1 MSEIGKID
9 ISASCSVEEKYAKLV
24 RQRTDAVLRWQQ
36 KNKDKVAGY
45 QKAYIEK
52 NKNKFVK
59 FATAYNKS
67 NTDKYKEYQSNY
79 RQTRLLRKLPFF
91 QDESFR
97 CDRMQSDGDQGES
110 D

>member
-1 MSEIGKID
+1 MPEI
-9 ISASCSVEEKYAKLV
+9 SLEEKYAKLV

-45 QKAYIEK
+45 QKTYIEK

-59 FATAYNKS
+59 TASAYNKS
-67 NTDKYKEYQSNY
+67 NKDKYKEYQSNY

-91 QDESFR
+91 QD
-97 CDRMQSDGDQGES
+97 GDELNCGQGES

>member
-1 MSEIGKID
+1 MADLSL
-9 ISASCSVEEKYAKLV
+9 EEKYAKLV
-24 RQRTDAVLRWQQ
+24 KQRTDAVLRWQK

-45 QKAYIEK
+45 QKTYIEK

-59 FATAYNKS
+59 AATTYNKS
-67 NTDKYKEYQSNY
+67 NKDKYKEYQSNY
-79 RQTRLLRKLPFF
+79 RQTRFLRALPFF